1 MKKFIGSAL
10 VIALL
15 FCVVFCTPAVA
26 SVTHIDV
33 TGNYTCDVGSGFVF
47 EAPEKGWYAIKSYN
61 NIDPVL
67 KVEAEDGTT
76 REFDNLKGSAEFC
89 AYLLLEADGE
99 VNCKIDTCA
108 EDEVVNFSIESV
120 AEAKTQIDYSA
131 KSGSA
136 FFFTADHDDYY
147 KFDSFNSADPYI
159 DLQLPD
165 GSYEAFDDENE
176 YEFSGEIYIKK
187 SETVFFSVNDYDG
200 ANVNFKIACDCS
212 EYPLTGFAP
221 GVQYHIPS
229 GTQFTFKAVLEGLYV
244 FESVGDK
251 DTYFEY
257 IRNKMF
263 TYSFDDADYEN
274 NKLGFE
280 AAVYLTPGEE
290 IRGFVSEKNGEDV
303 VFTYRWLSICEH
315 KAKKWVDYKPATAFD
330 SGIKTQVCKEC
341 SYIFDYK
348 AVPQLTPETPVTS
361 AINTR
366 GGISISWNKIDGASK
381 YAVYRKASGDKSWTR
396 IKNTTS
402 NTFLDKTVKNNTTYY
417 YSARAFNV
425 TGDYSVYDSGKIVKI
440 KYVSTPELTKIS
452 NVTTGIRVEWTKVA
466 GASGYRVYRRDD
478 SVEYWTYLG
487 TTKSLKYT
495 DTSVKSN
502 NGTGYS
508 YTIRAV
514 NGKDSGFDADGLY
527 TKRLSDPVMKS
538 AVSGKTGVTVKW
550 GAVNGSQ
557 SYYVYRKTAN
567 SSWVRLATVKG
578 VNNVTYVDKTAKK
591 GVTYIYTA
599 KAVYGKHISAY
610 SSTISCKDKY

>member
-1 MKKFIGSAL
+1 MKRFIGSAL
-10 VIALL
+10 AIALL
-15 FCVVFCTPAVA
+15 FCVVFCTPAAA

-33 TGNYTCDVGSGFVF
+33 TGDYTCDAGSVF
-47 EAPEKGWYAIKSYN
+47 IFKAPEKGWYAIKSYN

-67 KVEAEDGTT
+67 KIETEDGTT
-76 REFDNLKGSAEFC
+76 REFDNLKGRAEFC
-89 AYLLLEADGE
+89 AYLLLEADE
-99 VNCKIDTCA
+99 EINCKTDTFA

-120 AEAKTQIDYSA
+120 VEAKTQTDYSA

-147 KFDSFNSADPYI
+147 KFDSFNGADPYI

-187 SETVFFSVNDYDG
+187 GETVFFSVNDYDG

-212 EYPLTGFAP
+212 EYPLTGLAV
-221 GVQYHIPS
+221 GVEYHLPS

-244 FESVGDK
+244 FESVGDN
-251 DTYFEY
+251 DTCFEY
-257 IRNKMF
+257 TRNKMF

-290 IRGFVSEKNGEDV
+290 IRCFVSEKNGEDV
-303 VFTYRWLSICEH
+303 VFTYHRLNTCEH

-330 SGIKTQVCKEC
+330 SGIKTQVCKAC
-341 SYIFDYK
+341 SYIFNYK
-348 AVPQLTPETPVTS
+348 DVPQLTPETPVTS

-366 GGISISWNKIDGASK
+366 GGISVSWNKIDGASR

-402 NTFLDKTVKNNTTYY
+402 STFLDKTVKNNTTYY

-452 NVTTGIRVEWTKVA
+452 NVTTGIRIEWAKVA

-514 NGKDSGFDADGLY
+514 NGKDSGFDGVGLY
-527 TKRLSDPVMKS
+527 TERLSDPVMKS

-550 GAVNGSQ
+550 GAVKGSQ

-599 KAVYGKHISAY
+599 RAVDGKHISAY
-610 SSTISCKDKY
+610 SSTVSCKDKY